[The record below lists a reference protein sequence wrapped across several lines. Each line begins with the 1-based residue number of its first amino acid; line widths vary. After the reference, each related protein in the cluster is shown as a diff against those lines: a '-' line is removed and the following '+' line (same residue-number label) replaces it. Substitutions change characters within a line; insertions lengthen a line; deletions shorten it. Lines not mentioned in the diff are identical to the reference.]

1 MDEKIIKKCI
11 EARHKLHQLAE
22 LSNDEIQ
29 TKIFL
34 MEFLKKNSCLE
45 IHDEGKWFYAV
56 YKSKERGPGI
66 AFRSEI
72 DAVPV
77 AETTDVVYKS
87 LTDGVSHTCGHDGHC
102 ASLLSTALHIAV
114 SYTHLDVYKR
124 QESDNTVLFG
134 AAQAKKRSGN
144 KVLVSAAEH
153 PAILEPARK
162 LESLGYE
169 VVRIGVDRLC
179 HPDMNQLAAELT
191 EDTILISIM
200 GVNNETGTIMPI
212 SEIDVYKRQETVLCR
227 TDRRSPSQPWTARP
241 DSCRTGSGC
250 PDAGKPRSSL
260 FGKCRE
266 TYR

>member
-87 LTDGVSHTCGHDGHC
+87 LTDGEMCIRDRDE
-102 ASLLSTALHIAV
+102 LNRIFFIDWQLSI
-114 SYTHLDVYKR
+114 
-124 QESDNTVLFG
+124 
-134 AAQAKKRSGN
+134 
-144 KVLVSAAEH
+144 SA
-153 PAILEPARK
+153 
-162 LESLGYE
+162 
-169 VVRIGVDRLC
+169 
-179 HPDMNQLAAELT
+179 
-191 EDTILISIM
+191 
-200 GVNNETGTIMPI
+200 
-212 SEIDVYKRQETVLCR
+212 
-227 TDRRSPSQPWTARP
+227 
-241 DSCRTGSGC
+241 
-250 PDAGKPRSSL
+250 
-260 FGKCRE
+260 
-266 TYR
+266 YRN

>member
-102 ASLLSTALHIAV
+102 ASLLSTALHIEQSGADC
-114 SYTHLDVYKR
+114 DVYF
-124 QESDNTVLFG
+124 LFQHAEEIG
-134 AAQAKKRSGN
+134 AGAKECLKM
-144 KVLVSAAEH
+144 
-153 PAILEPARK
+153 LEENDIREIYGCHNAP
-162 LESLGYE
+162 
-169 VVRIGVDRLC
+169 GV
-179 HPDMNQLAAELT
+179 Q
-191 EDTILISIM
+191 
-200 GVNNETGTIMPI
+200 
-212 SEIDVYKRQETVLCR
+212 
-227 TDRRSPSQPWTARP
+227 
-241 DSCRTGSGC
+241 
-250 PDAGKPRSSL
+250 
-260 FGKCRE
+260 FGKVVMNEKLPIKDVVLNTAVALSTIFAKNDILYILLSKLQKVKIHFLKLFTEIRCKNRILRSRILRLRRVALA
-266 TYR
+266 TLFHSATVR